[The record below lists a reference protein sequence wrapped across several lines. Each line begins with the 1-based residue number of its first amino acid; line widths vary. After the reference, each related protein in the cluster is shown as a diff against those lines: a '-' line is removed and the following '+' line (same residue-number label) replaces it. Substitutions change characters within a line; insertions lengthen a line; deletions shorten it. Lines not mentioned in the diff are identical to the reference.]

1 MVALPEVQAMTQDEL
16 LRDIHERLI
25 RMDEQAKA
33 RDERL
38 DRIEARQEKSDS
50 TIERVR
56 WWILGGVGAAG
67 TMGGMAGDLVSAIK

>member
-1 MVALPEVQAMTQDEL
+1 MTQDEL